1 MKRFAILSLA
11 LLITPA
17 CVSKSTHEAALA
29 DAAAKREHESSS
41 LRARI
46 GTLGADI
53 DRLKSELDKRDA
65 ELKVTR
71 ASNGDLQAKLDEQT
85 VISAKMRKELEKLG
99 KDVDALLVEGG
110 LGGSIAEA
118 KKRLA
123 ELRKAQAAAEAR
135 ATMYAQLLQKF
146 RKMIDAG
153 SLEVTLRDGRMV
165 LRLSNDVLFD
175 SGKAQLKAT
184 GKTALEGIAFALKDV
199 PRKFQVSGH
208 TDDEPIKLSGY
219 ESNWELSTARALTVV
234 SYLLKQG
241 IKPQQLSAAG
251 YGEFDPVAS
260 NDSPLGRAK
269 NRRTEISIHP
279 NIDELVQLP

>member
-17 CVSKSTHEAALA
+17 CVTKSTHEAALA
-29 DAAAKREHESSS
+29 DAAAKRAQESSS

-46 GTLGADI
+46 SALLADI
-53 DRLKSELDKRDA
+53 DRLKGDIDKREA
-65 ELKVTR
+65 ELKASR
-71 ASNGDLQAKLDEQT
+71 ATNASLQNKLDEQT
-85 VISAKMRKELEKLG
+85 VIDAKLRKELEKLG

-110 LGGSIAEA
+110 LGGSLAEA

-135 ATMYAQLLQKF
+135 ATMYAQLLHKF

-153 SLEVTLRDGRMV
+153 SLEVTLREGRMV
-165 LRLSNDVLFD
+165 LRLPNDVLFD
-175 SGKAQLKAT
+175 SGKAQLKPA

-199 PRKFQVSGH
+199 PRKFQISGH

-234 SYLLKQG
+234 SFLLNQG
-241 IKPQQLSAAG
+241 MKPQQLSAAG
-251 YGEFDPVAS
+251 YGEFDPVGS

-269 NRRTEISIHP
+269 NRRTEISIQP
-279 NIDELVQLP
+279 NIEELVPVP